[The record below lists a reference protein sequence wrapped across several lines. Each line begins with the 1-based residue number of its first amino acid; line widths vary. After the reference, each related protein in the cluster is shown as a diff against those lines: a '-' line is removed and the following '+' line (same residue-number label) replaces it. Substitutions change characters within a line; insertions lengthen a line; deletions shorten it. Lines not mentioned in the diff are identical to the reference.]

1 MVFEHPTDFTVSFN
15 TIFQQVPTFALLLS
29 GFDFNVADGFR
40 ASYSIGYYVDK
51 TYASYSVMAYA
62 DTDILNLKFRWV
74 ATLGEHLQLFPI
86 SYTFVAVISIY
97 LSIYL
102 YSAQTSLRMDGCP
115 LQAPARRVPLWL
127 RS

>member
-74 ATLGEHLQLFPI
+74 ATLGEHLQLFPVQH
-86 SYTFVAVISIY
+86 TF
-97 LSIYL
+97 
-102 YSAQTSLRMDGCP
+102 LRQLAFYVEAIPFDYPGN
-115 LQAPARRVPLWL
+115 VVW
-127 RS
+127 SSGSF